1 MRTEVYVD
9 GPEDTVAIMYPADLA
24 PEFTLK
30 QAGSCGTY
38 DPLNCMNAVGVTFK
52 KKPAGLLMP
61 YGYPV
66 EYFTENITKEEVESM
81 SWTGDAGAG
90 SGRDGAALDSV
101 LRYNNEPTFKGVITK
116 DRWTKINERSRTYH
130 FANGVTTSVD
140 CTAWLWA
147 SSSGT
152 HYIKDSSGKIH
163 IINKAWIHITITE

>member
-30 QAGSCGTY
+30 QEGSCGTY

-66 EYFTENITKEEVESM
+66 EYFTENITKEEVEKM
-81 SWTGDAGAG
+81 
-90 SGRDGAALDSV
+90 ALVFNGYSDT
-101 LRYNNEPTFKGVITK
+101 RAKFAEEKQRPTFVPVMPK
-116 DRWTKINERSRTYH
+116 DEWVSVSERRRTYY
-130 FANGVTTSVD
+130 FADGKHVAVD
-140 CTAWLWA
+140 SPTWLFV

-152 HYIKDSSGKIH
+152 HYVCAGTGVH
-163 IINKAWIHITITE
+163 IISKAWLQIIITE

>member
-66 EYFTENITKEEVESM
+66 EYFTENITKEEVEKM
-81 SWTGDAGAG
+81 
-90 SGRDGAALDSV
+90 ALVFNGYSDTWAKFAEEKQ
-101 LRYNNEPTFKGVITK
+101 RPTFVPTTPK
-116 DRWTKINERSRTYH
+116 DEWVSVSERRRTYY
-130 FANGVTTSVD
+130 FADDVTTSVD
-140 CTAWLWA
+140 SPAWLWP

-152 HYIKDSSGKIH
+152 HYIKDSYGKIH
-163 IINKAWIHITITE
+163 IVNKAWVRITITE